1 MKKQSIQSLL
11 DEAQVLLGENRLTD
25 AREIYLRICAQDQ
38 SNDIAWMRLGNLHG
52 ALGNIAKA
60 EECCRKAIDLN
71 PMLVSAHA
79 NLGNVLMAQ
88 NRFNEAVDSYTKATE
103 MQPDLAAAWYM
114 LGKAHQNLFLW
125 AEAESSFRKAVELN
139 SGWFDARLLLGNTL
153 QYLGRFREACQQ
165 YKTVIENQPDQ
176 PEVHYQLAV
185 SLSSMGLNDKAEVNF
200 RRTLE
205 LQPDHISA
213 LNNLSVILS
222 SHGQTNEALKYCDQ
236 VLAIKPDD
244 INAACIAS
252 HTYEVMGDFKK
263 AYEYL
268 KPHIEAGTKH
278 LNLAVTFAAI
288 SKELNL
294 QDQAITMM
302 EDIINH
308 SPGLTNTGRRTLYF
322 SLGKL
327 CDYTKQ
333 YKRAFEH
340 YENGN
345 KLSPAQCTP
354 QSISRPIESS
364 IEIQSADFFSKSPNS
379 SNESD
384 RPVFIVGM
392 PRSGTSL
399 VEQILASHPQ
409 VFGAGELAEI
419 GNISQSL
426 TKQLNTNKPYPV
438 SLKSV
443 NQKLLDDCASQYLNY
458 INSIEGTSL
467 RVIDKMPGN
476 FIHLGLIQLM
486 FPNARVIHCTRD
498 PLDTCLSCYFQ
509 DFFQGVD
516 WCYDQTNLAAY
527 YLGYEKLMKHWKQV
541 LSIPIIDVSYENLV
555 ANQENISREL
565 IEFCGLDWMDEC
577 LNFHKTK
584 RLVTTA
590 SYDQVRK
597 PIYKKSVSRWKNY
610 EVQIEPLRK
619 ALKK

>member
-11 DEAQVLLGENRLTD
+11 NEAQVLVGENRLTD
-25 AREIYLRICAQDQ
+25 AREIFLRICEQDQ
-38 SNDIAWMRLGNLHG
+38 SNDIAWMSLGNLHG
-52 ALGNIAKA
+52 ALGNITKA
-60 EECCRKAIDLN
+60 EKCCRKAIDLN
-71 PMLVSAHA
+71 PQLVSAHA
-79 NLGNVLMAQ
+79 NLGNALMAQ
-88 NRFNEAVDSYTKATE
+88 DRFNEAVNSYTKATE
-103 MQPDLAAAWYM
+103 LQPDLAATWFM
-114 LGKAHQNLFLW
+114 LGKAHQSLFLW
-125 AEAESSFRKAVELN
+125 GEAESSFRKAVELN
-139 SGWFDARLLLGNTL
+139 PAWFDARLMLGKTL

-165 YKTVIENQPDQ
+165 YKTVTDNQPDQ
-176 PEVHYQLAV
+176 VEAHYQLAV
-185 SLSSMGLNDKAEVNF
+185 SLSSMGLSDKAEARF

-205 LQPDHISA
+205 LQPNHLSA

-222 SHGQTNEALKYCDQ
+222 THGQTDEALKFCGQ

-252 HTYEVMGDFKK
+252 HTYEVMGDFNK

-268 KPHIEAGTKH
+268 KSHIDAGTKH
-278 LNLAVTFAAI
+278 INLAVTFAAI
-288 SKELNL
+288 SKEINL

-308 SPGLTNTGRRTLYF
+308 SPGLTNTDRRTLYF

-327 CDYTKQ
+327 CDHTKQ

-345 KLSPAQCTP
+345 KLFSTQCTP
-354 QSISRPIESS
+354 KSISRPIESS
-364 IEIQSADFFSKSPNS
+364 IEIQTADFFFKSPSS
-379 SNESD
+379 SNQSD

-399 VEQILASHPQ
+399 VEQILSSHPQ

-419 GNISQSL
+419 NKISQSL
-426 TKQLNTNKPYPV
+426 TQRLNSNKPHPG
-438 SLKSV
+438 SLNSV
-443 NQKLLDDCASQYLNY
+443 NQKLLDDCANQYLNY
-458 INSIEGTSL
+458 INNIEGTSL

-486 FPNARVIHCTRD
+486 FPNARVIHCIRD
-498 PLDTCLSCYFQ
+498 PIDTCLSCYFQ
-509 DFFQGVD
+509 DFFHGID

-541 LSIPIIDVSYENLV
+541 LTIPIMDISYENLV
-555 ANQENISREL
+555 ANQESISREL
-565 IEFCGLDWMDEC
+565 IEFCGLDWTDEC
-577 LNFHKTK
+577 LHFHKTK

-610 EVQIEPLRK
+610 EAHIEPLRK